1 MALRR
6 LTIVVNRTKPGVD
19 EIVRAV
25 QEAARKA
32 GAELKVAEGW
42 PVGREALKG
51 ADACGVVGGDGTF
64 LGVAEAAA
72 LEGVPLFGINR
83 GKLGFLAAYPGEDIG
98 ATLQSILAGDFR
110 VEKRAL
116 LEIRFADRSF
126 ALALNDLV
134 IKTRDVFRMGRFAV
148 LQGALLVAAVG
159 EHGEPLIADGARV
172 NEYRADGLILA
183 TPTGTSAYN
192 LAAGGPLVDP
202 AASVIALTPIC
213 AHTLSNR
220 PFIFDGGTEL
230 EIRSEDSAL
239 LGLSVDG
246 RETLEAQP
254 RLPLVIRTAKVQL
267 ALLRPKTLT
276 HFDVLR
282 SKLKW
287 S

>member
-1 MALRR
+1 MAIRR
-6 LTIVVNRTKPGVD
+6 LTLVVNRTKPGV
-19 EIVRAV
+19 EAIVSSV
-25 QEAARKA
+25 QAAARSA
-32 GAELKVAEGW
+32 GVTLTLADGW
-42 PVGREALKG
+42 PVRREALQG

-83 GKLGFLAAYPGEDIG
+83 GKLGFLAAYPGEDVG
-98 ATLQSILAGDFR
+98 ATLQSIFAGDFR
-110 VEKRAL
+110 VEQRAL
-116 LEIRFADRSF
+116 LEIRFADGGF

-148 LQGALLVAAVG
+148 L
-159 EHGEPLIADGARV
+159 ADGVRV

-183 TPTGTSAYN
+183 SPTGTSAYN

-202 AASVIALTPIC
+202 AASVLVLTPIC

-220 PFIFDGGTEL
+220 SVIFDGETEL
-230 EIRSEDSAL
+230 EVRSEDSAL

-246 RETLEAQP
+246 RGTLEAQH
-254 RLPLVIRTAKVQL
+254 RLPLRLRTAKVQL

>member
-1 MALRR
+1 MAIRR
-6 LTIVVNRTKPGVD
+6 LTLVVNRTKPGV
-19 EIVRAV
+19 EAIVSSV
-25 QEAARKA
+25 QAAARSA
-32 GAELKVAEGW
+32 GVTLTLADGW
-42 PVGREALKG
+42 PVRREALQG

-83 GKLGFLAAYPGEDIG
+83 GKLGFLAAYPGEDVG
-98 ATLQSILAGDFR
+98 ATLQSIFAGDFR
-110 VEKRAL
+110 VEQRAL
-116 LEIRFADRSF
+116 LEIRFADGGF

-148 LQGALLVAAVG
+148 L
-159 EHGEPLIADGARV
+159 ADGVRV

-183 TPTGTSAYN
+183 SPTGTSAYN

-202 AASVIALTPIC
+202 PASVLVLTPIC

-220 PFIFDGGTEL
+220 SVIFDGETEL
-230 EIRSEDSAL
+230 EVRSEDSAL

-246 RETLEAQP
+246 RGTREAQH
-254 RLPLVIRTAKVQL
+254 RLPLRLRTAKVQL

>member
-1 MALRR
+1 MAIRR
-6 LTIVVNRTKPGVD
+6 LALVVNRTKPGVD
-19 EIVRAV
+19 EIVRDVEESA
-25 QEAARKA
+25 
-32 GAELKVAEGW
+32 
-42 PVGREALKG
+42 REAGVTLSIADRWPMDRASLQG
-51 ADACGVVGGDGTF
+51 ADACCVVGGDGTF

-72 LEGVPLFGINR
+72 LEGVPIFGINR
-83 GKLGFLAAYPGEDIG
+83 GKLGFLAAYPSEDVR
-98 ATLQSILAGDFR
+98 ASLRSVLAGDFR
-110 VEKRAL
+110 RENRAL
-116 LEIRFADRSF
+116 LEIRFADGSF

-134 IKTRDVFRMGRFAV
+134 IKTRDVFRMGRFSV
-148 LQGALLVAAVG
+148 R
-159 EHGEPLIADGARV
+159 ADGARV

-202 AASVIALTPIC
+202 AASVIVLTPIC

-220 PFIFDGGTEL
+220 SVIFDGESEL
-230 EIRSEDSAL
+230 EIASEDSAQ

-246 RETLEAQP
+246 RPTLEAQS
-254 RLPLVIRTAKVQL
+254 RLPIGIRTAKVQL
-267 ALLRPKTLT
+267 GLLRPKSLS

>member
-148 LQGALLVAAVG
+148 L
-159 EHGEPLIADGARV
+159 ADGARV

-267 ALLRPKTLT
+267 AQIGRA
-276 HFDVLR
+276 HV
-282 SKLKW
+282 
-287 S
+287 